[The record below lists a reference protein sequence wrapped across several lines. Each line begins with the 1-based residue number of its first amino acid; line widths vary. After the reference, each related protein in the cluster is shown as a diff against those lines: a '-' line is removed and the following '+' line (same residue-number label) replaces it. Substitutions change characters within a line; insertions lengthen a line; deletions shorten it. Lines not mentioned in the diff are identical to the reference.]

1 MNTVPGDEEMPIVE
15 HIGELRRRLMTVAIP
30 VIIITSISYFFSGE
44 LLQLIWKQTVQV
56 PMTIYA
62 PMDLIITRLTL
73 SLVCALFIG
82 IPLVV
87 YEAFMFVGKGLYP
100 NEKMFFIK
108 IVPFS
113 FALFT
118 AGAMLA
124 YFVTIPLIFKYTIM
138 YSIDV
143 AAPQISVIS
152 TINTI
157 ITMVVGFGL
166 VFQFPLLMVFAIKM
180 GILKYEFIRG
190 KRAVVYGILLAFALF
205 VSPDPSA
212 ISEVIV
218 AAALVVLFEFSL
230 VIARYL

>member
-15 HIGELRRRLMTVAIP
+15 HIEELRRRLMVVAIP
-30 VIIITSISYFFSGE
+30 VIVITAISYFFSGE
-44 LLQLIWKQTVQV
+44 LLVLIWKQTVHV

-73 SLVCALFIG
+73 SLVCSLFIG

-100 NEKMFFIK
+100 NEKKFFIK

-113 FALFT
+113 FILFT

-124 YFVTIPLIFKYTIM
+124 YFVTIPLIFKYTIL

-143 AAPQISVIS
+143 AAPQISVIN

-157 ITMVVGFGL
+157 ITLVIGFGL

-190 KRAVVYGILLAFALF
+190 KRIAVYGILLAFALF

-218 AAALVVLFEFSL
+218 ALALVVLFEFSL
-230 VIARYL
+230 VIARIL

>member
-1 MNTVPGDEEMPIVE
+1 MNTVPGDEEMPLVE
-15 HIGELRRRLMTVAIP
+15 HIEELRRRLMTVAIP
-30 VIIITSISYFFSGE
+30 VILITAISYFFSGE
-44 LLQLIWKQTVQV
+44 LLVLIWKQTVHV

-62 PMDLIITRLTL
+62 PMDLIIARLTL
-73 SLVCALFIG
+73 SLLCALFIG

-113 FALFT
+113 FILFT

-157 ITMVVGFGL
+157 ITMVVGFGI

-180 GILKYEFIRG
+180 GLLKYEYVRG
-190 KRAVVYGILLAFALF
+190 KRIAVYGILLAFALF

-218 AAALVVLFEFSL
+218 AAALVVLFEVSL

>member
-1 MNTVPGDEEMPIVE
+1 MNTAPGDEEMPIVE
-15 HIGELRRRLMTVAIP
+15 HIEELRGRLMTVAIP

-87 YEAFMFVGKGLYP
+87 YEVFMFVGKGLYP
-100 NEKMFFIK
+100 NEKIFFIK

-113 FALFT
+113 FILFT

-124 YFVTIPLIFKYTIM
+124 YFVAIPLMFKYTIM

-143 AAPQISVIS
+143 AAPQISVIN

-157 ITMVVGFGL
+157 ITLVIGFGL

-180 GILKYEFIRG
+180 GILKYESVRG

-205 VSPDPSA
+205 ISPDPSA
-212 ISEVIV
+212 ISELIV
-218 AAALVVLFEFSL
+218 AAVLVVLFEFSL

>member
-15 HIGELRRRLMTVAIP
+15 HIEELRRRLMTVAIP

-113 FALFT
+113 FILFT

-124 YFVTIPLIFKYTIM
+124 YFVVIPLIFKYTIM
-138 YSIDV
+138 YSINV

-166 VFQFPLLMVFAIKM
+166 VFQFPLLMVFAIRM
-180 GILKYEFIRG
+180 GILKYEYIRG
-190 KRAVVYGILLAFALF
+190 KRIAVYGILLAFALF

-218 AAALVVLFEFSL
+218 AAALVVLFEVSL

>member
-1 MNTVPGDEEMPIVE
+1 MNTAPGDEEMPIVE
-15 HIGELRRRLMTVAIP
+15 HIEELRRRLMTVAIP
-30 VIIITSISYFFSGE
+30 VILITAISYFFSGE
-44 LLQLIWKQTVQV
+44 LLVLIWKQTVQV

-82 IPLVV
+82 IPLVI

-113 FALFT
+113 FILFT

-124 YFVTIPLIFKYTIM
+124 YFVAIPLIFKYTIM

-166 VFQFPLLMVFAIKM
+166 VFQFPLLM
-180 GILKYEFIRG
+180 ILKYEFIRG
-190 KRAVVYGILLAFALF
+190 KRIAVYGILLAFALF

-230 VIARYL
+230 VIARIL

>member
-15 HIGELRRRLMTVAIP
+15 HIEELRRRLMTVAIP
-30 VIIITSISYFFSGE
+30 VIIITAISYFFSGE
-44 LLQLIWKQTVQV
+44 LLQLIWRQTIQV

-82 IPLVV
+82 IPLMV
-87 YEAFMFVGKGLYP
+87 YEVFMFVGKGLYQ

-113 FALFT
+113 FILFT
-118 AGAMLA
+118 AGALLA
-124 YFVTIPLIFKYTIM
+124 YFVAIPLIFKYTIL
-138 YSIDV
+138 YSTGV
-143 AAPQISVIS
+143 AAPQISVIN

-157 ITMVVGFGL
+157 ITLVIGFGL
-166 VFQFPLLMVFAIKM
+166 VFQFPLLMIFAIKM
-180 GILKYEFIRG
+180 GILKYEFISG
-190 KRAVVYGILLAFALF
+190 KRTVVYGILMAFALF

-212 ISEVIV
+212 ISELIV

>member
-15 HIGELRRRLMTVAIP
+15 HIKELRGRMMTVAIP

-44 LLQLIWKQTVQV
+44 LLQFIWKQTVQV

-62 PMDLIITRLTL
+62 PMELIVTRLTL

-87 YEAFMFVGKGLYP
+87 YEVFMFIGKGLYP

-113 FALFT
+113 FILFT

-124 YFVTIPLIFKYTIM
+124 YFVAIPLIFKYTIM

-143 AAPQISVIS
+143 AAPQISVIK
-152 TINTI
+152 TIYTI
-157 ITMVVGFGL
+157 LTLILGFGL
-166 VFQFPLLMVFAIKM
+166 VFQFPLLMIFAIKM
-180 GILKYEFIRG
+180 GILKYESIRG
-190 KRAVVYGILLAFALF
+190 KRAIVYGILLAFALF

-212 ISEVIV
+212 ISELIV
-218 AAALVVLFEFSL
+218 AAVLVVLFEFSL

>member
-15 HIGELRRRLMTVAIP
+15 HINELRRRMMAVAIP
-30 VIIITSISYFFSGE
+30 VIIIASISYFFSGE
-44 LLQLIWKQTVQV
+44 LLQLIWNQAVHV

-82 IPLVV
+82 IPLMV
-87 YEAFMFVGKGLYP
+87 YEVFMFIGKGLYP

-113 FALFT
+113 FILFT
-118 AGAMLA
+118 AGALLA
-124 YFVTIPLIFKYTIM
+124 YFVAIPLIFKYTIM

-143 AAPQISVIS
+143 AAPQISVIN

-157 ITMVVGFGL
+157 LTLVLGFGL

-190 KRAVVYGILLAFALF
+190 KRIAVYGILLAFALF

-212 ISEVIV
+212 ISELIV

-230 VIARYL
+230 IIAKYL

>member
-1 MNTVPGDEEMPIVE
+1 MNTVAGDEEMPLVE
-15 HIGELRRRLMTVAIP
+15 HIKELRARLMTVAIP

-44 LLQLIWKQTVQV
+44 LLQLIWNQTVRV

-62 PMDLIITRLTL
+62 PMDLIVTRLTL

-87 YEAFMFVGKGLYP
+87 YEVFMFIGKGLYP

-113 FALFT
+113 FILFT

-124 YFVTIPLIFKYTIM
+124 YFVAIPLIFKYTIM

-143 AAPQISVIS
+143 AAPQISVIK
-152 TINTI
+152 TIYTI
-157 ITMVVGFGL
+157 LTLVLGFGI
-166 VFQFPLLMVFAIKM
+166 VFQFPLLTVFAIKM
-180 GILKYEFIRG
+180 GILKYESIRG
-190 KRAVVYGILLAFALF
+190 KRTVIYGILLAFALF

-212 ISEVIV
+212 ISELIV

-230 VIARYL
+230 VIAKYL

>member
-1 MNTVPGDEEMPIVE
+1 MNEIPGDVEMPLVE
-15 HIGELRRRLMTVAIP
+15 HIKELRARLMTVAIP

-44 LLQLIWKQTVQV
+44 LLHLIWNQTVRV

-62 PMDLIITRLTL
+62 PMDLIVTRLTL

-87 YEAFMFVGKGLYP
+87 YEVFMFVGKGLYP

-113 FALFT
+113 FIMFT

-124 YFVTIPLIFKYTIM
+124 YFVAIPLIFKYTIM

-143 AAPQISVIS
+143 AAPQISLIK
-152 TINTI
+152 TIYTI
-157 ITMVVGFGL
+157 LTLVLGFGL

-180 GILKYEFIRG
+180 GILKYESVRG
-190 KRAVVYGILLAFALF
+190 KRTVVYGILLALALF

-212 ISEVIV
+212 ISELIV

-230 VIARYL
+230 VIAKYL

>member
-15 HIGELRRRLMTVAIP
+15 HIKELRGRLMTVAIP
-30 VIIITSISYFFSGE
+30 VIVITSISYFFSGE

-113 FALFT
+113 FMLFT
-118 AGAMLA
+118 AGALLA
-124 YFVTIPLIFKYTIM
+124 YFVAIPLIFKYTIM

-143 AAPQISVIS
+143 AAPQISVIN

-157 ITMVVGFGL
+157 LTLVIGFGL
-166 VFQFPLLMVFAIKM
+166 VFQFPLLMVFAIRM
-180 GILKYEFIRG
+180 GILKYESVRG

-212 ISEVIV
+212 ISELIV

-230 VIARYL
+230 VIAKYL

>member
-1 MNTVPGDEEMPIVE
+1 MDTVPGDKEMPIVE
-15 HIGELRRRLMTVAIP
+15 HIEELRKRLMTVAIP

-73 SLVCALFIG
+73 SLVGALFIG

-113 FALFT
+113 FILFT

-124 YFVTIPLIFKYTIM
+124 YFVAIPLMFKYTIM

-143 AAPQISVIS
+143 AAPQISM
-152 TINTI
+152 INTI
-157 ITMVVGFGL
+157 YTILTLVIGFGL
-166 VFQFPLLMVFAIKM
+166 VFQFPLLMVFAIRM
-180 GILKYEFIRG
+180 GILKYESVRG

-205 VSPDPSA
+205 VSPDPTA
-212 ISEVIV
+212 ISELIV

-230 VIARYL
+230 VIAKYL